1 MFICVYSLTLIYLS
15 ECSEEIPQDDSYIL
29 LECLLM
35 AVTLVVI
42 FYLVVFDSQ
51 RGNIKD
57 NSCIFTGMF
66 VDGCTVDV
74 ISYLNVFDD

>member
-57 NSCIFTGMF
+57 NSCILLECLSMA
-66 VDGCTVDV
+66 V
-74 ISYLNVFDD
+74 L